1 MSADNWAICPQCVK
15 NLETEVSQLQQ
26 RVNQAYGTVDRD
38 EYDRIVAE
46 LNRKEKDAITVPT
59 LREDY
64 EIGIDQDSVFDI
76 SYGASCTTCGY
87 SFKYQ
92 YSADV
97 PLKPPAV

>member
-15 NLETEVSQLQQ
+15 NLRDEILALHA
-26 RVNQAYGTVDRD
+26 RVEQAYGTVNRD

-46 LNRKEKDAITVPT
+46 LKSKEGTQIIKTT

-64 EIGIDQDSVFDI
+64 EIGIVEDMFDI
-76 SYGASCTTCGY
+76 HYGASCTDCGY

-92 YSADV
+92 YSEPV
-97 PLKPPAV
+97 PLN